1 MPTGAPGHSLHPV
14 TVTVVSPPSPVL
26 CIAAV
31 RVYGIADC
39 ASSPIDRIAA
49 VRLQCASF
57 APTRATAGARE
68 EPTGSTPNLA
78 FLRQPKATVANP
90 AYGSSLDRNEEHD
103 SGLCLSLVERDK
115 GEDCFVRL
123 GLEETKE

>member
-1 MPTGAPGHSLHPV
+1 MLVLHSDKLTP
-14 TVTVVSPPSPVL
+14 
-26 CIAAV
+26 CIH
-31 RVYGIADC
+31 
-39 ASSPIDRIAA
+39 SPIGRIEDL
-49 VRLQCASF
+49 VRLSGSPARVGPTT
-57 APTRATAGARE
+57 PTRAPAGARE